1 MKSPRKNTIKF
12 TEVEYMLE
20 HNQFKENLVRE
31 IDELQ
36 ETQKQL
42 KARLTGAPEGTLNL
56 LQKNQNV
63 QYYIYREGRK
73 RQYLSKKK
81 KDLAAALAQKA
92 YDSKVLSI
100 VEARLKYGKRMLDE
114 YHVSIDDMYQ
124 AMPAARQALV
134 SPCIPAEEAYVR
146 EWYEKNPGREN
157 PYPILQKIFSERGEP
172 VRSKSEKIL
181 ADLFYRNQIPYVYE
195 PKVWMQDGR
204 IVYPDFLLLNVRTRK
219 AYVYEHFGMMDSP
232 EYSQKASEKINYY
245 MENGYHYGDRFLFS
259 METSKTPLNTKTV
272 EKIIVK
278 FLI

>member
-1 MKSPRKNTIKF
+1 MIINFLIII
-12 TEVEYMLE
+12 
-20 HNQFKENLVRE
+20 Q
-31 IDELQ
+31 
-36 ETQKQL
+36 
-42 KARLTGAPEGTLNL
+42 
-56 LQKNQNV
+56 
-63 QYYIYREGRK
+63 
-73 RQYLSKKK
+73 
-81 KDLAAALAQKA
+81 
-92 YDSKVLSI
+92 
-100 VEARLKYGKRMLDE
+100 
-114 YHVSIDDMYQ
+114 
-124 AMPAARQALV
+124 
-134 SPCIPAEEAYVR
+134 

-259 METSKTPLNTKTV
+259 METIKTPLNTKTV

>member
-1 MKSPRKNTIKF
+1 
-12 TEVEYMLE
+12 MLE
-20 HNQFKENLVRE
+20 HNQFKEYLVRE

-73 RQYLSKKK
+73 RQCLSKKK

-100 VEARLKYGKRMLDE
+100 VEARLKYGKHMLDE

-146 EWYEKNPGREN
+146 EWHEKNPGREN